1 MSVAK
6 RNRIVEIIVGILI
19 IVYTL
24 SILYKLFQFYS
35 QKFDLSH
42 LGDMKLKELVVYDRY
57 FLNYLFYML
66 IGVMLIFRIY
76 RGLPIKIAYCIT
88 GLIAFLCS
96 NGLIIIYRHFT
107 SYDGVYTIGRM
118 PTYLMIK
125 YIGGSIILGV
135 AIFIGFMAMNR
146 NNIWKSRK
154 HILIYTYIALGLLAV
169 INAFNLLTAC
179 VIFLPLLMQDS
190 TVNKSKKAIAGETAL
205 VILFLP
211 KWVAE
216 HIVKLLL
223 HGGSEFRKLLTGVRR
238 VSKYSDDSYLYIY
251 VTILLLA
258 LAFLAPLMVFERAFN
273 GTEKQPVVIDNAD
286 KAENTETKEDGDDN
300 N

>member
-1 MSVAK
+1 
-6 RNRIVEIIVGILI
+6 
-19 IVYTL
+19 
-24 SILYKLFQFYS
+24 
-35 QKFDLSH
+35 
-42 LGDMKLKELVVYDRY
+42 
-57 FLNYLFYML
+57 
-66 IGVMLIFRIY
+66 
-76 RGLPIKIAYCIT
+76 
-88 GLIAFLCS
+88 
-96 NGLIIIYRHFT
+96 
-107 SYDGVYTIGRM
+107 
-118 PTYLMIK
+118 MIK

-154 HILIYTYIALGLLAV
+154 HILIYTYIVLGLLAV

-251 VTILLLA
+251 VMILLLA

-273 GTEKQPVVIDNAD
+273 GTERQPVVIDNAD